1 MKVLDL
7 ECSKLHLFEG
17 WFASEEDFRS
27 QCLRGL
33 VQCPVCTDPTVVKKL
48 SAPRLNLS
56 GAREPRVPKHEHAG
70 SAAIPS
76 ATSPAPIGEVKTA
89 LAAAWMAV
97 ARHVVA
103 NTTDVGNQF
112 AEEARK
118 MHYGEA
124 EVRNIR
130 GQTTPEQAL
139 ELVEEGIEVMPLL
152 LPEAFKGPLQ

>member
-7 ECSKLHLFEG
+7 QCSKLHLFEG
-17 WFASEEDFRS
+17 WFASEDDFAS

-33 VQCPVCTDPTVVKKL
+33 VQCPVCADPTVVKKL

-56 GAREPRVPKHEHAG
+56 GAREPQPPKLEQTSSAGHAV
-70 SAAIPS
+70 ARAR
-76 ATSPAPIGEVKTA
+76 TGEVETA

-97 ARHVVA
+97 ARQVVA
-103 NTTDVGNQF
+103 NTTDVGSAF

-124 EVRNIR
+124 EERGIR
-130 GQTTPEQAL
+130 GQTTPQEAR
-139 ELVEEGIEVMPLL
+139 ELVEEGIAVLPLV
-152 LPEAFKGPLQ
+152 LPEALKETLQ

>member
-7 ECSKLHLFEG
+7 QCSNQHLFEG
-17 WFASEEDFRS
+17 WFASEDDFAS

-33 VQCPVCTDPTVVKKL
+33 VQCPVCADPTVVKKL

-56 GAREPRVPKHEHAG
+56 GAREPQVAKSEPTSSASPTVPAR
-70 SAAIPS
+70 
-76 ATSPAPIGEVKTA
+76 IGEVENAFT
-89 LAAAWMAV
+89 AAWMSV
-97 ARHVVA
+97 ARQVVA
-103 NTTDVGNQF
+103 NTTDVGGQF

-124 EVRNIR
+124 KARNIR
-130 GQTTPEQAL
+130 GQTTPKQAR

-152 LPEAFKGPLQ
+152 LPEALKGPLQ

>member
-7 ECSKLHLFEG
+7 QCSQHHLFEG
-17 WFASEEDFRS
+17 WFASEDDFVS

-33 VQCPVCTDPTVVKKL
+33 VLCPVCADPTVVKKL

-56 GAREPRVPKHEHAG
+56 GAREPQAAKSEPTA
-70 SAAIPS
+70 SA
-76 ATSPAPIGEVKTA
+76 SPAMPARMGEVETA

-103 NTTDVGNQF
+103 NTTDVGGQF

-130 GQTTPEQAL
+130 GQTTPEQAR

-152 LPEAFKGPLQ
+152 LPEALKGPLQ

>member
-7 ECSKLHLFEG
+7 QCSNQHLFEG
-17 WFASEEDFRS
+17 WFASEEDFAS

-33 VQCPVCTDPTVVKKL
+33 VQCPVCADPTVVKKL

-56 GAREPRVPKHEHAG
+56 GAREPQRSQLEPV
-70 SAAIPS
+70 
-76 ATSPAPIGEVKTA
+76 PAPVTRPEGNARMGEVETA

-103 NTTDVGNQF
+103 NTTDVGGQF

-130 GQTTPEQAL
+130 GQTTPEQAR
-139 ELVEEGIEVMPLL
+139 ELVEEGIDVMPLL
-152 LPEAFKGPLQ
+152 LPEALKGPLQ

>member
-7 ECSKLHLFEG
+7 QCSQHHLFEG
-17 WFASEEDFRS
+17 WFASEDDFVL

-33 VQCPVCTDPTVVKKL
+33 VQCPVCADPSVVKKL

-56 GAREPRVPKHEHAG
+56 GAREPQAAKSEPTS
-70 SAAIPS
+70 SASS
-76 ATSPAPIGEVKTA
+76 AMPARMGEVETA

-103 NTTDVGNQF
+103 NTTDVGGQF

-130 GQTTPEQAL
+130 GQTTPEQAK
-139 ELVEEGIEVMPLL
+139 ELVEEGIAVVPFV
-152 LPEAFKGPLQ
+152 LPEALKETLQ

>member
-7 ECSKLHLFEG
+7 QCSKLHLFEC

-33 VQCPVCTDPTVVKKL
+33 VQCPVCADPTVEKKL

-56 GAREPRVPKHEHAG
+56 GARETQAPKQEQAG

-76 ATSPAPIGEVKTA
+76 ATPLPIGEVETA

-103 NTTDVGNQF
+103 NTTDVGSKF

-124 EVRNIR
+124 EVRSIR

-152 LPEAFKGPLQ
+152 LPEALKGPLQ